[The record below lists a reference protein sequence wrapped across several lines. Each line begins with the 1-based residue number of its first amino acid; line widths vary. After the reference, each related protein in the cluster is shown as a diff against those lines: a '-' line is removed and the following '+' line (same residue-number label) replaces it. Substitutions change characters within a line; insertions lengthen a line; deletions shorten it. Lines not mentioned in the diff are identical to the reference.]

1 MSSKAIFNLT
11 ETGINMFEQ
20 YIATKNVTAP
30 SSRVGISFYSAI
42 TPNYYEILNTSPVT
56 TCYHVGENCM
66 YWMWYIYKS
75 KSSKIYL
82 VQVCLGRDI
91 ACMYYIDNASF
102 TTMLTKFYNY
112 FNE

>member
-1 MSSKAIFNLT
+1 MSSKYLFNLS
-11 ETGINMFEQ
+11 ETGINLFEQ

-30 SSRVGISFYSAI
+30 NSYVKESFYSAI

-66 YWMWYIYKS
+66 YWAWYIYKS

-82 VQVCLGRDI
+82 IQVCLGEDI
-91 ACMYYIDNASF
+91 SLMYYIDNDSF
-102 TTMLTKFYNY
+102 TKLF
-112 FNE
+112 

>member
-56 TCYHVGENCM
+56 TCYHVGENSM
-66 YWMWYIYKS
+66 YWAWYIYKG

-82 VQVCLGRDI
+82 IQVYLGEYVAD
-91 ACMYYIDNASF
+91 MYYIDNDSF
-102 TTMLTKFYNY
+102 TKLF
-112 FNE
+112 

>member
-30 SSRVGISFYSAI
+30 SRVGISFYSDI

-56 TCYHVGENCM
+56 TCYHVGENCL
-66 YWMWYIYKS
+66 YWAWYIYKS

-82 VQVCLGRDI
+82 IQLYLGADI
-91 ACMYYIDNASF
+91 ADMYYIDNASF
-102 TTMLTKFYNY
+102 TKLF
-112 FNE
+112 